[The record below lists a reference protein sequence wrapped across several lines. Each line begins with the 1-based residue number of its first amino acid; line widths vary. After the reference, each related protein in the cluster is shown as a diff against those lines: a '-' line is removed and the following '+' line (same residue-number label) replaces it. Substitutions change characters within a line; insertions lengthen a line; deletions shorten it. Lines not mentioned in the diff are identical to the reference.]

1 MQQLNLIG
9 IVGFST
15 SQPYLATL
23 QINFGDKLT
32 QSKWY
37 MFTFVFIDIDV
48 LQARLF
54 HCQVMIAF
62 VIIYSRLRITIIDRF
77 TLRCNWCKFLIN
89 HIYIYICIYI
99 YVCMYVYIYI
109 YLCVYMYIANRYY
122 HLRHFIH
129 SDKFLFHD
137 HLKGQNT
144 YKPLHLC
151 ILRT

>member
-54 HCQVMIAF
+54 ECQVMIAF

-77 TLRCNWCKFLIN
+77 TLRCKWCKFLIN
-89 HIYIYICIYI
+89 HIYIYIYMYIYIYTYI
-99 YVCMYVYIYI
+99 YVCICILQIVTIIYDILFIQTNSYFMNIWRVKTLTNHCIYVY
-109 YLCVYMYIANRYY
+109 
-122 HLRHFIH
+122 
-129 SDKFLFHD
+129 
-137 HLKGQNT
+137 
-144 YKPLHLC
+144 
-151 ILRT
+151 